1 MKTSL
6 SFSNH
11 FVFIF
16 ERMLAGGNRMNCPRF
31 GKQFP
36 TETNGEPSPGNGF
49 TKQDIEWIKNS
60 SSVPM
65 PAGIQDKMYNFSG
78 AAFQIVLF
86 GGAIVFSKS
95 DELAGPW
102 EQSGYPSLT

>member
-11 FVFIF
+11 LIFLF
-16 ERMLAGGNRMNCPRF
+16 ERMLAGGNRKNCPRF

-36 TETNGEPSPGNGF
+36 TYANGEPTSGNGF
-49 TKQDIEWIKNS
+49 NEQDIQWIRYP

-65 PAGIQDKMYNFSG
+65 PAGIKDKMYTSSG
-78 AAFQIVLF
+78 AAFQTELF
-86 GGAIVFSKS
+86 GGVIVFSKS

-102 EQSGYPSLT
+102 EQSGYPILI